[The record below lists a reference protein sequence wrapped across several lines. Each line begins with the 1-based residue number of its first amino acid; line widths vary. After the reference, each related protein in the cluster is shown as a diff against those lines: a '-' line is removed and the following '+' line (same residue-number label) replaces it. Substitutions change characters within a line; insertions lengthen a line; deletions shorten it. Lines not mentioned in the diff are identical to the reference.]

1 MTDDDAVEHDE
12 VLAGLIHRADLDGL
26 VRLVDDCC
34 AARDWA
40 RLRRLRD
47 AARHAVG
54 TGRQL
59 WPAATLAE
67 YRLALLAP
75 AAWAAGVLDEGSGR
89 FSIGPLTEVIAQH
102 HTWSELAGLLEPGPR
117 AAFVAQERVL
127 RGEAI
132 DPAAAAALPD
142 VLELP
147 YALGAWEPAYALA
160 TYGEDGGEFPAP
172 DLPARLAD
180 VVLPSGAPTVVDDDA
195 VELAVRQ
202 LVEPWTTSSN
212 GRADVV
218 AVEGDAAGALRALGV
233 PRARWAPLAAR
244 MPSPGSPGPVRAAG
258 PTVDAAAQ
266 PPGAS
271 ARSGSSPRWSTPS
284 TTGRCPSTS
293 SAPLPTTCAG
303 GGGTPTSR
311 PPAGSCSSSSRI
323 PPSTSPGRSAL
334 ATRHDPARRR
344 RAAVAIGAAPDRRAR
359 APGHRRR
366 RLVGT
371 GAVDGEGAPTR
382 TRPAPS
388 CPARSRCCATSS
400 TAPPP
405 CAARPVR
412 RPNGSAGSGS
422 ACPSPGLEELAEVVF
437 DVTAPIVP
445 VTHPQPFRGDL
456 VLARGRVPKDLA
468 GRPLTCSW
476 TARRLDLVADRS
488 SPHALR
494 FEDVASFPL
503 GEVTP

>member
-1 MTDDDAVEHDE
+1 VTDDDVVEPDE
-12 VLAGLIHRADLDGL
+12 VLTGLIHRADLDGL

-34 AARDWA
+34 ATGDWA

-75 AAWAAGVLDEGSGR
+75 AAWAAGVLDEGSGH

-102 HTWSELAGLLEPGPR
+102 HTWSELAALLEPGPR

-132 DPAAAAALPD
+132 DPVAAAALPD

-180 VVLPSGAPTVVDDDA
+180 LTLPTGVPAVLDDDA

-218 AVEGDAAGALRALGV
+218 AVEGDAASALRALGV
-233 PRARWAPLAAR
+233 PQARWAPL
-244 MPSPGSPGPVRAAG
+244 GPAEAVAWLAWAGASGGAHGRRRGAAAG
-258 PTVDAAAQ
+258 RFGALWLVAAMVDAVDDW
-266 PPGAS
+266 PLPVDELGALAGGLRWWWWDAHEPVTGWQLQLVVEDPDEHLAWAIS
-271 ARSGSSPRWSTPS
+271 AR
-284 TTGRCPSTS
+284 
-293 SAPLPTTCAG
+293 
-303 GGGTPTSR
+303 
-311 PPAGSCSSSSRI
+311 
-323 PPSTSPGRSAL
+323 
-334 ATRHDPARRR
+334 D
-344 RAAVAIGAAPDRRAR
+344 AA
-359 APGHRRR
+359 
-366 RLVGT
+366 
-371 GAVDGEGAPTR
+371 
-382 TRPAPS
+382 
-388 CPARSRCCATSS
+388 
-400 TAPPP
+400 
-405 CAARPVR
+405 
-412 RPNGSAGSGS
+412 
-422 ACPSPGLEELAEVVF
+422 
-437 DVTAPIVP
+437 
-445 VTHPQPFRGDL
+445 
-456 VLARGRVPKDLA
+456 
-468 GRPLTCSW
+468 
-476 TARRLDLVADRS
+476 
-488 SPHALR
+488 
-494 FEDVASFPL
+494 
-503 GEVTP
+503 